1 MARRS
6 GPIAMAVGVRSS
18 QFPLTPAG
26 WPGGR
31 AVLGWLR
38 PLFSPETASGTRRDP
53 EVVSPTASGTGLGP
67 SVADLPRRRAD
78 AGPASRSNPV
88 GAPASAPCAP
98 KTAFSTGAFPNVTQ
112 KRRFWTA
119 FGQMSVGNAVSGP
132 RFSKRAL
139 ETRFSTRVFTNVT
152 QKRGFWTA
160 FGQTSSENAVS
171 GGRLEKRGLETRFP
185 THVFTNVTQK
195 CSFRR
200 TFGQTWS
207 GNGVFM
213 VVFGRFLPAIPVGG
227 PPLAP
232 MAPPTARPDAPP
244 GPVPRRCRRGLAGAR
259 CFPGWRRRRWPR
271 LGRSP
276 GPSRFRAAA
285 GPNPLCLSLNIR
297 RSTILES
304 LSTNLGYFLTGLWPH
319 TSPIHPP

>member
-1 MARRS
+1 MRQSLLRRPNISAERPLRPTFRRPVQGGKARSLISGNSRPGPRLHSQGRKGEDSFVARRS

-38 PLFSPETASGTRRDP
+38 PSFSTETALGTRRDP
-53 EVVSPTASGTGLGP
+53 EVVSQTGSGTGLGP
-67 SVADLPRRRAD
+67 SVADLLRRQAD
-78 AGPASRSNPV
+78 ADPASRPNPV
-88 GAPASAPCAP
+88 GTPALAPCP
-98 KTAFSTGAFPNVTQ
+98 PQTAFSTGAIPNVTQ

-119 FGQMSVGNAVSGP
+119 FGQTSVGNAVSGP
-132 RFSKRAL
+132 RLEKRAL
-139 ETRFSTRVFTNVT
+139 ETRFPIRVFTNAT
-152 QKRGFWTA
+152 QKRSFWM
-160 FGQTSSENAVS
+160 
-171 GGRLEKRGLETRFP
+171 
-185 THVFTNVTQK
+185 
-195 CSFRR
+195 
-200 TFGQTWS
+200 TFGQPWS
-207 GNGVFM
+207 GNGVSM
-213 VVFGRFLPAIPVGG
+213 IVFGRFLPAIPVGG

-244 GPVPRRCRRGLAGAR
+244 GPPPRRC
-259 CFPGWRRRRWPR
+259 RRRWPR

-319 TSPIHPP
+319 ISPIHQP